1 MLKKRGETQ
10 EWLKSTHM
18 RRGGKVKEGLRGKTR
33 ERMKGRKR
41 IEKPRGE
48 KKNLGNPK
56 GETPRR
62 KDPVN

>member
-1 MLKKRGETQ
+1 
-10 EWLKSTHM
+10 M